1 MIGGRTAAGINLPR
15 KLTDRCIRPYEP
27 KMSRG
32 DQTRDGNSRKM
43 NKRAAK
49 HSECKI
55 RNFLK
60 ALPISDGAVAVR
72 VMSHADAEAYASGTD
87 DALVRRFAH
96 LPLEKYTPQV
106 VHDLIKGAIAD
117 GLRDGT
123 LAVLTISDASSDS
136 FLGSLVF
143 FDVTSDDAEIGYW
156 VAPEHRGRRV
166 SGRALML
173 AMEIGRK
180 LGLKKLRARTVQNNP
195 ASSKVLLGVG
205 FEQVGN
211 PLPQVAPSGKTEM
224 SVNYLV
230 EL

>member
-1 MIGGRTAAGINLPR
+1 
-15 KLTDRCIRPYEP
+15 
-27 KMSRG
+27 MSRG
-32 DQTRDGNSRKM
+32 DQTRDGNSSKM
-43 NKRAAK
+43 NKRTAK

-55 RNFLK
+55 RNFLE
-60 ALPISDGAVAVR
+60 ALPISDGAIAVR

-106 VHDLIKGAIAD
+106 VHDLIQGAIAD

-166 SGRALML
+166 SGRALVL

-195 ASSKVLLGVG
+195 ASGKVLLGAG